1 MKKIIVTGCCGF
13 IGFSLS
19 KKLLG
24 DKNIQIIGIDIINDY
39 YDVNLKKQRLK
50 LLKENKNFQF
60 KKIDIKNYNLLEKI
74 FKNKKIDI
82 VYNLAAQAGVQYSIK
97 NPKKYMDS
105 NCVGFFNILELS
117 RFNSIKKIFYASSS
131 SVYGDSKKFPVKENF
146 DLNPK
151 IFMDL
156 VKKLMK
162 KWQQF
167 IQDIIILKLLV

>member
-1 MKKIIVTGCCGF
+1 MKIIVTGCCGF

-82 VYNLAAQAGVQYSIK
+82 VYNLVCSGRCTILHK
-97 NPKKYMDS
+97 KPKKYMDS
-105 NCVGFFNILELS
+105 NCVGFNILELS
-117 RFNSIKKIFYASSS
+117 RANSIKKIFYASSS
-131 SVYGDSKKFPVKENF
+131 SVYGDSKNF
-146 DLNPK
+146 QLKKILISIQK